1 MAYTYEQL
9 VQSFIAGSNVV
20 VKYLSKNF
28 QIKVFKYNS
37 YYWEV
42 YLITIIY
49 KLLSQ
54 LVLSS

>member
-1 MAYTYEQL
+1 MTYTYEQL

-20 VKYLSKNF
+20 VKYLSKNIR
-28 QIKVFKYNS
+28 IKVFKYNS

-49 KLLSQ
+49 KLL
-54 LVLSS
+54 